1 MLVSSRIIGLLI
13 APDVNHEM
21 GKESVKINNWV
32 ILIFGDEFDHV
43 SLKGLVFQNRFEHIF
58 INMGIFPNR
67 TPIKIIESTDQLT
80 KEEIWNASGTI
91 AELGHLGHWN
101 KFVYHGEHNLTQA
114 SLYSDKNM
122 SFPRETDNSTKIQ
135 TSCCGWHTALQPF
148 NLDLVIQSI
157 RKDVCARHNP
167 FQHIDDGL
175 LLHRTMHQ
183 IHLQ

>member
-21 GKESVKINNWV
+21 GKPSVKINNWV

-80 KEEIWNASGTI
+80 KEEI
-91 AELGHLGHWN
+91 
-101 KFVYHGEHNLTQA
+101 
-114 SLYSDKNM
+114 
-122 SFPRETDNSTKIQ
+122 
-135 TSCCGWHTALQPF
+135 
-148 NLDLVIQSI
+148 
-157 RKDVCARHNP
+157 
-167 FQHIDDGL
+167 
-175 LLHRTMHQ
+175 
-183 IHLQ
+183 